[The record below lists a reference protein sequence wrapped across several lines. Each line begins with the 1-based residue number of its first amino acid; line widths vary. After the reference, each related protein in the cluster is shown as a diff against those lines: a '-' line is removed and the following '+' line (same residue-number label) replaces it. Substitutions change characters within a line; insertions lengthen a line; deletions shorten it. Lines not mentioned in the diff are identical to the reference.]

1 MMTDIAFI
9 DMTLGYALKNKLTD
23 RKGAI
28 LLKRKITELSRMVFD
43 IPAACLKE
51 HEGLTAE
58 EPTNVRVCVRPAAEE
73 LRKAHGLGCSRVR
86 LSCGGPVDEK
96 ALPCLREALSE
107 AGRLGMKATVGCIDI
122 SEESGAGADM
132 FQKLANEYEIHS
144 VVVHDYGS
152 RLDPLATCRVLDD
165 MRQRIGCAI
174 EYGGKNALGLATGN
188 TLGAIRSGICAVSA
202 SIGGVGGFPA
212 FEEVLMSMRH
222 LFKLPVQV
230 PKNLALCCKEVL
242 ELIGTDIPNTKP
254 VIGSNIFAHESGIHV
269 DGVIKKSDLYEPFAP
284 EEVGLSRRI
293 VIGKH
298 SGRAAVEQK
307 VRELNISVEPSC
319 IALLLDRVRSLAV
332 KQKAALADEQLEQ
345 LAREVVVCEGA
356 CY

>member
-1 MMTDIAFI
+1 MLQDFVFI
-9 DMTLGYALKNKLTD
+9 DMTLGYALKNKLT
-23 RKGAI
+23 GVEEAI
-28 LLKRKITELSRMVFD
+28 LLKRKIAELSRIIFD
-43 IPAACLKE
+43 IPAVCLKE
-51 HEGLTAE
+51 HEGLMAAE
-58 EPTNVRVCVRPAAEE
+58 PMDVRVCVRPVTDE
-73 LRKAHGLGCSRVR
+73 LKKAHDLGCSRVR
-86 LSCGGPVDEK
+86 LSCGGPVDKK
-96 ALPCLREALSE
+96 ALPSLREALSE

-122 SEESGAGADM
+122 SEKSPVGVEI
-132 FQKLANEYEIHS
+132 FQKLAEEYEIHS

-152 RLDPLATCRVLDD
+152 RLDPLATCWTLAD

-212 FEEVLMSMRH
+212 FEEVLMGMRH
-222 LFKLPVQV
+222 LFKMPVKV
-230 PKNLALCCKEVL
+230 PKNIALCCKEAL
-242 ELIGTDIPNTKP
+242 ELIGADVPNTKP
-254 VIGSNIFAHESGIHV
+254 IIGSNIFAHESGIHV

-307 VRELNISVEPSC
+307 VRELNIRMEPAC

-332 KQKAALADEQLEQ
+332 KQKAALADEQLER